1 MFQGDTDDEIEIT
14 PDNFDMSPFE
24 FTKISQNQDIND
36 ATLFNKSGSIA
47 SSDYMRSESSSTVS
61 TDVKETKDHFQ
72 KPRTDSDTS
81 SQSAISVASV
91 KKKKPRDDIA
101 QKREILYQLDRLK
114 SKGVNIPYNFSMN
127 SNLLEMQS
135 AYDRIVKEREIDSS
149 VHFQR
154 KMLMGFISGVEYL
167 NTRYDPLSVQ
177 LDGWSEQVHE
187 SINDYDDIFEELH
200 NKYKGAGS
208 NMAPELRLLI
218 SLSGSA
224 FMFHL
229 TKRMFGQSNVPDVEE
244 VLRSNPEL
252 MKQFQQASAKAYV
265 NGSSF
270 TDTKPMNTRG
280 VSGSKQSQDNSS
292 DIFGMVS
299 NLFGMDTSKKQENV
313 GLNSFMHENI
323 NITPDDNNVEMLS
336 ISDEEINSI
345 ISDAIDMKITSGDK
359 QASKKRTTKNKRVL
373 EI

>member
-1 MFQGDTDDEIEIT
+1 MFEVDTDDEIVIT
-14 PDNFDMSPFE
+14 QDNFDKSPFE
-24 FTKISQNQDIND
+24 FAKISQHQDIND

-47 SSDYMRSESSSTVS
+47 SSDYMQSDSSSSVS
-61 TDVKETKDHFQ
+61 TDVKQTHNHFDKQ
-72 KPRTDSDTS
+72 TTDSDTS
-81 SQSAISVASV
+81 SHTANSVASL
-91 KKKKPRDDIA
+91 KKKKPKNDIA

-114 SKGVNIPYNFSMN
+114 SKGVNIPYTFSMN
-127 SNLLEMQS
+127 SNLLDMQA
-135 AYDRIVKEREIDSS
+135 AYDRIVKEREVDSS

-167 NTRYDPLSVQ
+167 NTRYDPLAVQ

-229 TKRMFGQSNVPDVEE
+229 TKRMFGQSDVPDVEE

-252 MKQFQQASAKAYV
+252 MKQFEKASAKAYV

-270 TDTKPMNTRG
+270 PNTKPMNTRG
-280 VSGSKQSQDNSS
+280 VSGSKQPQDNSS

-299 NLFGMDTSKKQENV
+299 NLFGMDTSPKQENV
-313 GLNSFMHENI
+313 GLNNFMHDNI
-323 NITPDDNNVEMLS
+323 NITPDDNVVEMLS

-345 ISDAIDMKITSGDK
+345 ISDAIDMKITSDDK
-359 QASKKRTTKNKRVL
+359 KVTRKRTNKSKRVL